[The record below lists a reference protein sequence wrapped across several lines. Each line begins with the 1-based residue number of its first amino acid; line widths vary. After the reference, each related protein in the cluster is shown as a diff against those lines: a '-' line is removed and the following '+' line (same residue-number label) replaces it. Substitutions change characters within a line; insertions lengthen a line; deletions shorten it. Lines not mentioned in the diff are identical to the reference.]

1 MALNNSASSSL
12 LKIYGGYSPA
22 KLDVDVNQR
31 EIKIEITPDIIKRAE
46 KCKRMMADFPEEPK
60 KTILDSL
67 LSDNKEDENKEEKPP
82 I

>member
-1 MALNNSASSSL
+1 MAI
-12 LKIYGGYSPA
+12 KIYGGYSPA
-22 KLDVDVNQR
+22 KLDVDINKR
-31 EIKIEITPDIIKRAE
+31 EMTIEITPDIIKRAE

-67 LSDNKEDENKEEKPP
+67 FSDKEKDEKQEEDKPP